1 MKYFNWTILLSL
13 LVFSACNTAKKAT
26 TTNTTEKPVPTIV
39 AMTLN
44 DIINRLGDNEIK
56 ANWLSGDASA
66 DYAGKPMNVSG
77 SMNIR
82 FKRDSIIW
90 INIKKLGFNVA
101 RAKVT
106 PDSVF
111 MVNYIQNT
119 YVAKDLKYIETKFNI
134 PADFKLLQNF
144 LLGNA
149 IFLTDAKKLVLE
161 HEPSGDIL
169 LRGKDERWQALYRID
184 EKTNELKE
192 MLFEQP
198 ISARVMKISY
208 EKYDILRGYAK
219 GDSKYSYLRTI
230 HVESPQTGKVSV
242 TIEVDTDGLEV
253 NVPKNIK
260 FEIPAHY
267 SRMD

>member
-1 MKYFNWTILLSL
+1 VKYFNLFILAFFVL
-13 LVFSACNTAKKAT
+13 SACNTAKKAT
-26 TTNTTEKPVPTIV
+26 TATETPVPAPIKVLTV
-39 AMTLN
+39 N
-44 DIINRLGDNEIK
+44 DIISRLEGNEIK
-56 ANWLSGDASA
+56 ADWISGDASA

-90 INIKKLGFNVA
+90 INVKKFINVA
-101 RAKVT
+101 RMKVT

-111 MVNYIQNT
+111 VINYIQNK
-119 YVAKDLKYIETKFNI
+119 YVAKDLKYIEKQYNI

-144 LLGNA
+144 MLGNPVY
-149 IFLTDAKKLVLE
+149 LTDVKKLMLE
-161 HEPSGDIL
+161 NDPSGDIL
-169 LRGKDERWQALYRID
+169 LRGKDEHWTALYRID
-184 EKTNELKE
+184 GKTSELKE
-192 MLFEQP
+192 MLFEQA
-198 ISARVMKISY
+198 ISSRKLKISY

-230 HVESPQTGKVSV
+230 QVESPQTGKVSV

-260 FEIPAHY
+260 FEIPSGY

>member
-1 MKYFNWTILLSL
+1 VKYFNLFILTIFT
-13 LVFSACNTAKKAT
+13 FSACNTAKKAT
-26 TTNTTEKPVPTIV
+26 TTTTTEKPAPAPTRALTV
-39 AMTLN
+39 N
-44 DIINRLGDNEIK
+44 DCLTRLGENEIK
-56 ANWLSGDASA
+56 ADWLSGDGNV
-66 DYAGKPMNVSG
+66 DYAGKPMNVSA

-90 INIKKLGFNVA
+90 INVKKLGFNVA
-101 RAKVT
+101 RAKIT

-111 MVNYIQNT
+111 VVNYIQNS

-134 PADFKLLQNF
+134 PADFKVIQNL
-144 LLGNA
+144 LLGNPVY
-149 IFLTDAKKLVLE
+149 LTDSKKLILDRDPV
-161 HEPSGDIL
+161 GDIL
-169 LRGKDERWQALYRID
+169 LRGKDERWTALYRID

-198 ISARVMKISY
+198 SASRKMKISY

-230 HVESPQTGKVSV
+230 QVESPQTGKVSV

-260 FEIPAHY
+260 FEIPSHY